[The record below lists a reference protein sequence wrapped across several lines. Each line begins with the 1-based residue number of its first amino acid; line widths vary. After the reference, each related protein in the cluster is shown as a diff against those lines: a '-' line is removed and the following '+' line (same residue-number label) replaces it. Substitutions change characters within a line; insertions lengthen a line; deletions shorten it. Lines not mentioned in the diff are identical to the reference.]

1 MLMGLRPDD
10 PLHGEAR
17 IDMVFRPAG
26 VNRLQVV
33 KQRGTLEPRHFSRL
47 VDHVVTVE
55 RGERDG
61 GDFGDVVEAR
71 SERVEILHDAV
82 ENPFVVVDEIHLVH
96 RDREVANFEEVGHK
110 RMAFGLFDNP
120 FARVDEDD
128 GEVGGGSTRDHVA
141 RVLNVTRGVGN
152 DELTA
157 RGGKV
162 TVSHVD
168 RDALFALGAEPIG
181 EQREVDHGIAAAAGT
196 FLHRAQ
202 LVLENALRVVE
213 QAADKRR
220 LAVIDRTSSGKTE
233 KVHQK

>member
-33 KQRGTLEPRHFSRL
+33 KQRGTLEPRHFIRL

-71 SERVEILHDAV
+71 SEGMEILHDAV
-82 ENPFVVVDEIHLVH
+82 ENRFVVVDEIHLVH
-96 RDREVANFEEVGHK
+96 RDREVADFEEVGHEG
-110 RMAFGLFDNP
+110 MALGLFDNP

-168 RDALFALGAEPIG
+168 SDALFALGAEPVG
-181 EQREVDHGIAAAAGT
+181 EQCEIDHRIATAAGT

-213 QAADKRR
+213 QAPDECR
-220 LAVIDRTSSGKTE
+220 LAVINGAGGGKTE